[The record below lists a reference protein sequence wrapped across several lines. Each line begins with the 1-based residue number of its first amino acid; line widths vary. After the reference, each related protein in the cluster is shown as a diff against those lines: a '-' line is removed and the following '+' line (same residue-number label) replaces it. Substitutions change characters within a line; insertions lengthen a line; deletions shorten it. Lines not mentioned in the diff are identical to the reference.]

1 MTGRTKQLRIE
12 FGRRWLTPAE
22 LSDLECGQVME
33 LDAQVDDLVDVYV
46 NGHLRGRGEA
56 VVVDGKLGVRI
67 SEVIRGG

>member
-1 MTGRTKQLRIE
+1 MTGQTRQLRIE
-12 FGRRWLTPAE
+12 FGRRWMTPAE
-22 LSDLECGQVME
+22 LGELECGQVME

-67 SEVIRGG
+67 SEVIDAG